1 MFRYYILLSPKRRG
15 TFDCPARFVI
25 WASSKLNAQSKF
37 MRKYKISIDQFV
49 CEAYTRSE
57 LPYVGIRSKEKE
69 DISRKLLSFLSTSF
83 CTKKF
88 YEYLE
93 TKTDSEILR
102 ISTETTHFGIIF
114 IRQLYLNNIDH
125 PLYRSLACMLA
136 DGLENA
142 PFSLSDLKTD
152 NQRENLTNFI
162 VDFYLIARKH
172 QAIWNEVVHSN
183 SNLDIIGHAI
193 FKPKYMAFFE
203 IPK

>member
-15 TFDCPARFVI
+15 TFDYPARFVI
-25 WASSKLNAQSKF
+25 WASSKSNAQSKF
-37 MRKYKISIDQFV
+37 MRKYKISNEQFI

-57 LPYVGIRSKEKE
+57 LPNIGIRSEEE
-69 DISRKLLSFLSTSF
+69 DISRKILSFLSTRFS
-83 CTKKF
+83 TRKF

-102 ISTETTHFGIIF
+102 LSTETTHFGIIF
-114 IRQLYLNNIDH
+114 IRQLYINDINH

-142 PFSLSDLKTD
+142 PFSLSNLKAG

-172 QAIWNEVVHSN
+172 QEIWKEVVHSN
-183 SNLDIIGHAI
+183 SNLDIIGQAI

-203 IPK
+203 ITK